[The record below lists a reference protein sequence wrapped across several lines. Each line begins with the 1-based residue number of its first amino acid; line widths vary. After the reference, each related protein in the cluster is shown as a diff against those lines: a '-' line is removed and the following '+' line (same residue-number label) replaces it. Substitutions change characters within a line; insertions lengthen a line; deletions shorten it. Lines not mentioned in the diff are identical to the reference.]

1 MFDPMDL
8 HRGTKPRG
16 ALMDLID
23 FYGLRGDI
31 LTAFSELRS
40 SHSDLFWR
48 ARRELGNFWV
58 RAVKR
63 HGGKAERSVDDSV
76 ESFS

>member
-1 MFDPMDL
+1 MFDAMDL

-40 SHSDLFWR
+40 S
-48 ARRELGNFWV
+48 
-58 RAVKR
+58 
-63 HGGKAERSVDDSV
+63 
-76 ESFS
+76 ESF